1 MSDFFYNTDKAKRL
15 ATAVCN
21 QDLWQFDTRVFVKG
35 EAYKVTMI
43 QSHSYYIV
51 NSVKKEHLIIKDSW
65 GKHFK
70 IEKT

>member
-1 MSDFFYNTDKAKRL
+1 MSDFFYNTDKTKRL

-43 QSHSYYIV
+43 KLHYYYIV

-70 IEKT
+70 IEKA